1 MEEKESNLNPL
12 SIYFPRGSS
21 KSTTEFLSYLIALEK
36 LKNIDNEAKKM
47 KGE

>member
-1 MEEKESNLNPL
+1 MKEKGSNPNLL

-21 KSTTEFLSYLIALEK
+21 KSTTDFLSYLIALEK
-36 LKNIDNEAKKM
+36 LKNIENEAKKI

>member
-1 MEEKESNLNPL
+1 MEEKGSNLNPL

-21 KSTTEFLSYLIALEK
+21 KSKTEFLSYLIALEK
-36 LKNIDNEAKKM
+36 LKNIDNEVKKM